1 MNIAIIGYGKMG
13 KTIEQIAT
21 ERGHN
26 IVLKISS
33 SNVDELTVDN
43 LKKADVAIEMTQ
55 PEAAKNN
62 VLLCLE
68 AGVPVTSGTTGW
80 NSDIPLAQQ
89 AAKNNNTAFLY
100 ASNYSVGVNIF
111 FEVNKLLA
119 RLMNEQPAY
128 DVNMTEIHHTQKKDS
143 PSGTAITLANQVL
156 DAINRKNK
164 WSEEEQG
171 ADILH
176 ITALRE
182 EGVPGTHTINYTS
195 SIDDISITHTA
206 HNRNGFAMGAVL
218 AAEFIADKK
227 GVFTM
232 QDVLGISM

>member
-13 KTIEQIAT
+13 KVIEEIAIK
-21 ERGHN
+21 RGHT

-33 SNVDELTVDN
+33 SNAHELTAEN
-43 LKKADVAIEMTQ
+43 LQKADAAIEMTQ

-80 NSDIPLAQQ
+80 NTEIPEAHIAAQ
-89 AAKNNNTAFLY
+89 NNNTAFLY

-111 FEVNKLLA
+111 FELNQALAKL
-119 RLMNEQPAY
+119 MSGHVDY
-128 DVNMTEIHHTQKKDS
+128 DVKMTEIHHTQKKDS
-143 PSGTAITLANQVL
+143 PSGTAITLASQVIDNL
-156 DAINRKNK
+156 SRKTK
-164 WSEEEQG
+164 WSEEETG
-171 ADILH
+171 DDILH

-182 EGVPGTHTINYTS
+182 EGVPGTHTVTYTS
-195 SIDDISITHTA
+195 AIDDIEITHTA
-206 HNRNGFAMGAVL
+206 HNRTGFALGAVL
-218 AAEFIADKK
+218 AAEFIAGKK

-232 QDVLGISM
+232 KDVLGINP